1 MLHQAQYNQKYNQKR
16 GLMMSNVMAFDG
28 ANFDAEV
35 VNSDV
40 PVLVD
45 FWAPWCG
52 PCKMIGP
59 IIEELAAEFGDKV
72 KIGKVNVDDN
82 QELAGKFGIRG
93 IPTVMLFKGGEVAN
107 SFVGLRP
114 KEDLAQALNDA
125 L

>member
-1 MLHQAQYNQKYNQKR
+1 MA
-16 GLMMSNVMAFDG
+16 NVMEFSGD
-28 ANFDAEV
+28 NFEAEV

-59 IIEELAAEFGDKV
+59 IIEELAGEFGDKV
-72 KIGKVNVDDN
+72 KIGKVNVDNN
-82 QELAGKFGIRG
+82 QDLAAKFGIRG
-93 IPTVMLFKGGEVAN
+93 IPTVMLFKGGESIN

-114 KEDLAQALNDA
+114 KEDLAEALNGA

>member
-1 MLHQAQYNQKYNQKR
+1 MA
-16 GLMMSNVMAFDG
+16 NVMEFSGD
-28 ANFDAEV
+28 NFEAEV

-59 IIEELAAEFGDKV
+59 IIEELAGEFGDKV
-72 KIGKVNVDDN
+72 KIGKVNVDNN
-82 QELAGKFGIRG
+82 QDLAAKFGIRG
-93 IPTVMLFKGGEVAN
+93 IPTVMLFKGGESIN

-114 KEDLAQALNDA
+114 KEDLATALNDA
-125 L
+125 I

>member
-1 MLHQAQYNQKYNQKR
+1 MA
-16 GLMMSNVMAFDG
+16 NVMEFSGD
-28 ANFDAEV
+28 NFDAEV

-52 PCKMIGP
+52 PCKMITP
-59 IIEELAAEFGDKV
+59 IIEELAGEFDGKV
-72 KIGKVNVDDN
+72 KIGKVNVDNN
-82 QELAGKFGIRG
+82 QDLAAKFGIRG
-93 IPTVMLFKGGEVAN
+93 IPTVMLFKGGESVN

-114 KEDLAQALNDA
+114 KEDLAAALTSA

>member
-1 MLHQAQYNQKYNQKR
+1 
-16 GLMMSNVMAFDG
+16 MSKVMQFEAG
-28 ANFDAEV
+28 NFQAEV
-35 VNSDV
+35 INSDV

-59 IIEELAAEFGDKV
+59 VIEELAADYDGKV

-82 QELAGKFGIRG
+82 QQLAGQFGIRG
-93 IPTVMLFKGGEVAN
+93 IPTVMLFKNGQAVD
-107 SFVGLRP
+107 SFVGLQQ
-114 KEDLAQALNDA
+114 KGDLAAALDKV

>member
-1 MLHQAQYNQKYNQKR
+1 MA
-16 GLMMSNVMAFDG
+16 NVMEFNA
-28 ANFDAEV
+28 ANFESEV
-35 VNSDV
+35 VGSDV

-59 IIEELAAEFGDKV
+59 IVEELASEFGDKV
-72 KIGKVNVDDN
+72 KIGKVNVDND

-93 IPTVMLFKGGEVAN
+93 IPTVMLFKGGEVLN
-107 SFVGLRP
+107 SFVGLRS
-114 KEDLAQALNDA
+114 KEDLAGALNDA